1 MYPVCTQPV
10 YVKEGNAV
18 SRGQGAEGRV
28 RVVVVGGGTLSEGG
42 DALEVG
48 RPNGGWAVSNH
59 GHVGEDSDGVV
70 GGAQGRGRR
79 PTGGASG
86 TPRWRA
92 AVAREVTKR
101 RVERRVE
108 PPPLPVEAAVETV
121 SEDLV
126 EDALMSHLIGPPRP
140 GSRGLAPARS
150 LPLEPLSCLRCAGV
164 LRSAYWR

>member
-1 MYPVCTQPV
+1 M
-10 YVKEGNAV
+10 
-18 SRGQGAEGRV
+18 
-28 RVVVVGGGTLSEGG
+28 
-42 DALEVG
+42 
-48 RPNGGWAVSNH
+48 
-59 GHVGEDSDGVV
+59 
-70 GGAQGRGRR
+70 
-79 PTGGASG
+79 
-86 TPRWRA
+86 
-92 AVAREVTKR
+92 AREVTKR

>member
-1 MYPVCTQPV
+1 MGFASRLCIQWRMGCPRITVTSARTATASLV
-10 YVKEGNAV
+10 ERRGEGVDRRAAH
-18 SRGQGAEGRV
+18 QGPLA
-28 RVVVVGGGTLSEGG
+28 
-42 DALEVG
+42 
-48 RPNGGWAVSNH
+48 
-59 GHVGEDSDGVV
+59 GERLW
-70 GGAQGRGRR
+70 RGRF
-79 PTGGASG
+79 
-86 TPRWRA
+86 
-92 AVAREVTKR
+92 TKR